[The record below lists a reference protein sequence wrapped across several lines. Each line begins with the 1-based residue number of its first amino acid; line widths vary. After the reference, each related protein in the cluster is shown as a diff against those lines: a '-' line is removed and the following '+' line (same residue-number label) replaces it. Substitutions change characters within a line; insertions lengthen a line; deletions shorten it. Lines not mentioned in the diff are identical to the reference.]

1 MTIDSNSPVHRP
13 FLQRN
18 WLPIT
23 FGILLLAI
31 LGAAMTLFKQ
41 QAVQEP
47 FQSYLD
53 QVAAASPAA
62 NSTLQAYYA
71 QVRRENVASQDFL
84 PLCSTMTKQAEG
96 QSVNV
101 DSISRNIASG
111 CRSFSRSLSP

>member
-1 MTIDSNSPVHRP
+1 MTIDPGSPVRRP

-23 FGILLLAI
+23 FGILLLVI
-31 LGAAMTLFKQ
+31 VGAATTLLRQ

-53 QVAAASPAA
+53 RLASASPAA

-71 QVRRENVASQDFL
+71 QAQRENVASQDFL
-84 PLCSTMTKQAEG
+84 PLCSAMTKQAEEQG
-96 QSVNV
+96 VNV
-101 DSISRNIASG
+101 DAISRNIASG
-111 CRSFSRSLSP
+111 CRSLPT